1 MAAAH
6 THGVLH
12 DVDESVRSF
21 LRLRCEIT
29 RDIEVSF
36 DAPTRDW
43 SSRRNTPTIDVFLYD
58 LRENLDRRQT
68 LLEDHRD
75 ETGMVDRRPP
85 ATRWF
90 NCSYLITAWTQRA
103 EDEHR
108 LLSSVLIGF
117 LTDHTLPREVLSG
130 ALAQTERAVYIT
142 IARPPGQD
150 RSISDIWSAVGGEL
164 KPSLDLVVVVPFE
177 PLIGS
182 LPFGPPV
189 VEAPSVE
196 LTDGGGVHEA
206 GRTRARAPKQR
217 TGTPAL
223 IERRRTENANEE
235 VMGGTAQQPGRR
247 LRGALF
253 EPPSHVADGRRHD
266 VAEQSSPPEKPRPQP
281 RSRRT

>member
-21 LRLRCEIT
+21 LRLRCQIT
-29 RDIEVSF
+29 KDIEVSF

-43 SSRRNTPTIDVFLYD
+43 SSRRNTPTVDVFLYD

-75 ETGMVDRRPP
+75 ESGMVDRRVPP
-85 ATRWF
+85 TRWF

-108 LLSSVLIGF
+108 LLSSVLMGF
-117 LTDHTLPREVLSG
+117 LTDHTLPREVLAG
-130 ALAQTERAVYIT
+130 ALALTERAVYIT

-177 PLIGS
+177 PMTGS

-189 VEAPSVE
+189 MENPRVDLA
-196 LTDGGGVHEA
+196 GGGAHEP
-206 GRTRARAPKQR
+206 GRTRAKAPKQGIAS
-217 TGTPAL
+217 TGL
-223 IERRRTENANEE
+223 VDRRRREVISEE
-235 VMGGTAQQPGRR
+235 VTGGTEHQPGRR
-247 LRGALF
+247 LRSALF
-253 EPPSHVADGRRHD
+253 EPGAPVP
-266 VAEQSSPPEKPRPQP
+266 QNPR
-281 RSRRT
+281 